1 MSNSRTKN
9 TVLNSIFGIF
19 VKVVTLLSAFIVR
32 TIFIKVLG
40 IQYAGVQGVFS
51 DVLMMLSFAELGIGS
66 AITYALYKP
75 IAENDELQIGKLMR
89 AYRNIYTLIAFVV
102 LVLGII
108 LTPFLDYIIHDV
120 PDIKESI
127 QLIFLLY
134 VLNSATSYLLIYKS
148 TFLTAAQKDYL
159 VSKYRIAI
167 TILRSLIEC
176 VLLLIFGNFI
186 LYLLVGICF
195 NFLQN
200 YIVAKVAEREYPV
213 LRKKNTAK
221 LEPKEKQGLF
231 ANVRALFL
239 YKVSGVVLNGTD
251 SVVTSTI
258 LGTAYVGLLGN
269 YYLISNQLYS
279 FFMQI
284 FSASSASIGNLAATS
299 TGEYQLQIFR
309 KMMFFCFWIYCVT
322 ATCLFVVFQ
331 PFLMLWLGKDYLLSN
346 YVVAAIVFEYYIRGM
361 LSPISQFRHSNGLF
375 VQGKYRPLIMAVL
388 NIVISIFLALKI
400 GLLGIIL
407 GTILSR
413 ALTQLWYDPWLI
425 YRLVFHKSVQSYYI
439 MYLKQLL
446 TLGLSCLIAL
456 LLYNSL
462 VCENLWMN
470 FITATCIAFAVPNLL
485 VALFYCK
492 TTEFNQIRLLLFN
505 LVKRKI

>member
-9 TVLNSIFGIF
+9 TILNSIFGII
-19 VKVVTLLSAFIVR
+19 VKIVTIFSAFIVR

-51 DVLMMLSFAELGIGS
+51 DILMMLSFAELGIGS

-75 IAENDELQIGKLMR
+75 IAENDDLQIGKLMR
-89 AYRNIYTLIAFVV
+89 AYRRIYTLIAVVV
-102 LVLGII
+102 LLFGIA

-120 PDIKESI
+120 PDIKENI

-134 VLNSATSYLLIYKS
+134 VLNSSTSYLLIYKS

-159 VSKYRIAI
+159 VSKYRIGI

-176 VLLLIFGNFI
+176 LLLLVFANFI
-186 LYLLVGICF
+186 LYLLVSICF

-213 LRKKNTAK
+213 LRKKNTEK
-221 LEPKEKQGLF
+221 LDQTEKKGLF
-231 ANVRALFL
+231 ENVRALFL

-251 SVVTSTI
+251 SVITSTI

-299 TGEYQLQIFR
+299 TGEHQLQIFR
-309 KMMFFCFWIYCVT
+309 KMMFLCFWIYCVT
-322 ATCLFVVFQ
+322 STCLFVGFQ
-331 PFLMLWLGKDYLLSN
+331 PFLTLWLGGDYLLSN
-346 YVVAAIVFEYYIRGM
+346 YVVAAIVCEYYIRGM

-375 VQGKYRPLIMAVL
+375 VQGKYRPLIMAII
-388 NIVISIFLALKI
+388 NIAISTLLAYKI
-400 GLLGIIL
+400 GLLGVIL

-425 YRLVFHKSVQSYYI
+425 YRLVFHKSVLSYYI
-439 MYLKQLL
+439 MYLQQLL
-446 TLGLSCLIAL
+446 ILGLSCLIAL
-456 LLYNSL
+456 LLYNF
-462 VCENLWMN
+462 VACEILWMK
-470 FITATCIAFAVPNLL
+470 FIIATCIAVAIPNLL
-485 VALFYCK
+485 IALFYCK

>member
-9 TVLNSIFGIF
+9 TILNSIFGII
-19 VKVVTLLSAFIVR
+19 VKIVTIFSAFIVR

-51 DVLMMLSFAELGIGS
+51 DILMMLSFAELGIGS

-75 IAENDELQIGKLMR
+75 IAENDDLQIGKLMR
-89 AYRNIYTLIAFVV
+89 AYRRIYTLIAVVV
-102 LVLGII
+102 LLFGIA

-120 PDIKESI
+120 PDIKENI

-134 VLNSATSYLLIYKS
+134 VLNSSTSYLLIYKS

-159 VSKYRIAI
+159 VSKYRIGI

-176 VLLLIFGNFI
+176 LLLLVFANFI
-186 LYLLVGICF
+186 LYLLVSICF

-213 LRKKNTAK
+213 LRKKNTEK
-221 LEPKEKQGLF
+221 LDQTEKKGLF
-231 ANVRALFL
+231 ENVRALFL

-251 SVVTSTI
+251 SVITSTI

-299 TGEYQLQIFR
+299 TGEHQLQIFR
-309 KMMFFCFWIYCVT
+309 KMMFLCFWIYCVT
-322 ATCLFVVFQ
+322 STCLFVGFQ
-331 PFLMLWLGKDYLLSN
+331 PFLTLWLGGDYLLSN
-346 YVVAAIVFEYYIRGM
+346 YVVAAIVCEYYIRGM

-375 VQGKYRPLIMAVL
+375 VQGKYRPLIMAII
-388 NIVISIFLALKI
+388 NIAISTLLAYKI
-400 GLLGIIL
+400 GLLGVIL

-425 YRLVFHKSVQSYYI
+425 YRLVFHKSVLSYYI
-439 MYLKQLL
+439 MYLQQLL
-446 TLGLSCLIAL
+446 ILGVSCLIAL
-456 LLYNSL
+456 LLYNF
-462 VCENLWMN
+462 VACEILWMK
-470 FITATCIAFAVPNLL
+470 FIIATCIAVAIPNLL
-485 VALFYCK
+485 IALFYCK

>member
-9 TVLNSIFGIF
+9 TILNSIFGII
-19 VKVVTLLSAFIVR
+19 VKIVTIFSAFIVR

-51 DVLMMLSFAELGIGS
+51 DILMMLSFAELGIGS

-75 IAENDELQIGKLMR
+75 IAENDDLQIGKLMR
-89 AYRNIYTLIAFVV
+89 AYRRIYTLIAVVV
-102 LVLGII
+102 LLFGIA

-120 PDIKESI
+120 PDIKENI

-134 VLNSATSYLLIYKS
+134 VLNSSTSYLLIYKS

-159 VSKYRIAI
+159 VSKYRIGI

-176 VLLLIFGNFI
+176 LLLLVFANFI
-186 LYLLVGICF
+186 LYLLVSICF

-200 YIVAKVAEREYPV
+200 YIIAKVAEREYPV
-213 LRKKNTAK
+213 LRKKNTEK
-221 LEPKEKQGLF
+221 LDQTEKKGLF
-231 ANVRALFL
+231 ENVRALFL

-251 SVVTSTI
+251 SVITSTI
-258 LGTAYVGLLGN
+258 LGTDYVGLLGN

-299 TGEYQLQIFR
+299 TGEHQLQIFR
-309 KMMFFCFWIYCVT
+309 KMMFLCFWIYCVT
-322 ATCLFVVFQ
+322 STCLFVGFQ
-331 PFLMLWLGKDYLLSN
+331 PFLTLWLGGDYLLSN
-346 YVVAAIVFEYYIRGM
+346 YVVAAIVCEYYIRGM

-375 VQGKYRPLIMAVL
+375 VQGKYRPLIMAII
-388 NIVISIFLALKI
+388 NIAISTLLAYKI
-400 GLLGIIL
+400 GLLGVIL

-425 YRLVFHKSVQSYYI
+425 YRLVFHKSVLSYYI
-439 MYLKQLL
+439 MYLQQLL
-446 TLGLSCLIAL
+446 ILGLSCLIAL
-456 LLYNSL
+456 LLYNF
-462 VCENLWMN
+462 VACEILWMK
-470 FITATCIAFAVPNLL
+470 FIIATCIAVAIPNLL
-485 VALFYCK
+485 IALFYCK